1 MILDLKLCQAA
12 QKIKNLILID
22 LSFPG
27 QKFPEFKINY
37 GNRYICLPGRSAF
50 AGEYAAGIA
59 SSGKIVLIY
68 GGANL
73 ELADKNLNVKLIKT
87 DEFAAWGPLE
97 KQILEFGA
105 GVLLIPKE
113 D

>member
-12 QKIKNLILID
+12 QKIKNLVLID

-27 QKFPEFKINY
+27 QKFPEFKLNY
-37 GNRYICLPGRSAF
+37 EKRYICLPGRRAF
-50 AGEYAAGIA
+50 AAEYAGGIA

-68 GGANL
+68 GGD
-73 ELADKNLNVKLIKT
+73 EIKLADKNLNVKLIQMGESAT
-87 DEFAAWGPLE
+87 WGAFE
-97 KQILEFGA
+97 KDILEFGV